1 MNVATKLLIEN
12 ETDIST
18 FEVRRIGEEPS
29 QEIVITIKNI
39 DKNVNLPFTKEELLE
54 EIPERIYV
62 SSLEWELLNYW
73 KEIGVEKIYKNK
85 SNEDIVL
92 CGLEDQYLQPS
103 SMYSIFKFLEHG
115 EMYIINDLI
124 ERYAL
129 IEG

>member
-1 MNVATKLLIEN
+1 MNVVTKLLIEN

-29 QEIVITIKNI
+29 HEIVITIKNI

-54 EIPERIYV
+54 EVPERIYV
-62 SSLEWELLNYW
+62 SPLEWELLNYW

-115 EMYIINDLI
+115 VMYIINDLI
-124 ERYAL
+124 ECCAL

>member
-1 MNVATKLLIEN
+1 MNVVTKLLIEN

-54 EIPERIYV
+54 EVPERIYV
-62 SSLEWELLNYW
+62 SPLEWELLNYW

-92 CGLEDQYLQPS
+92 CGLADQYLQPS
-103 SMYSIFKFLEHG
+103 SMYSIFKFLEYG

-124 ERYAL
+124 ERCAL

>member
-29 QEIVITIKNI
+29 QKIVITIKNI

-54 EIPERIYV
+54 EVPERIYV
-62 SSLEWELLNYW
+62 SPLEWELLNYW
-73 KEIGVEKIYKNK
+73 HEVGVKEICKDNFGNISITNFGVICAHPNK
-85 SNEDIVL
+85 EQTIFNFMETGKEYV
-92 CGLEDQYLQPS
+92 LEDLIS
-103 SMYSIFKFLEHG
+103 SC
-115 EMYIINDLI
+115 
-124 ERYAL
+124 AL

>member
-29 QEIVITIKNI
+29 QKIVITIKNI

-54 EIPERIYV
+54 EVPERIYV
-62 SSLEWELLNYW
+62 TSLEWELLNYW
-73 KEIGVEKIYKNK
+73 HEVGVKEIYKNNFGNISISGFGVICTHPNK
-85 SNEDIVL
+85 EQTIFNFIETGKEYI
-92 CGLEDQYLQPS
+92 LED
-103 SMYSIFKFLEHG
+103 
-115 EMYIINDLI
+115 LI
-124 ERYAL
+124 SRCAL

>member
-18 FEVRRIGEEPS
+18 FEVRRIGEEHS

-54 EIPERIYV
+54 EAPERIYV

-73 KEIGVEKIYKNK
+73 HEVGVKEICKDNFENISISGFGAIYVHPNK
-85 SNEDIVL
+85 TQTIFNFMETGKEYVL
-92 CGLEDQYLQPS
+92 
-103 SMYSIFKFLEHG
+103 K
-115 EMYIINDLI
+115 DLI
-124 ERYAL
+124 ERCAL

>member
-1 MNVATKLLIEN
+1 MNVVTKLLIEN

-54 EIPERIYV
+54 EVPERIYV
-62 SSLEWELLNYW
+62 SPLEWELLNYW

-92 CGLEDQYLQPS
+92 CGLEDQYLQRS

-124 ERYAL
+124 ERCAL